1 MQSQKADDSWSFKEL
16 SRTQTSYLTH
26 GYHRYAAK
34 FIPQLVERLIKEN
47 SQNADLVCDPF
58 MGSGTTLV
66 EAIINGRRAYGT
78 DINPVAVLISRAK
91 TTPIEPLFLKHHVSS
106 LLGKIKSDIESKKG
120 QKLLVSD
127 DIDINVSENKRLDY
141 WFPEKQKKDLVI
153 ILSRI
158 YAIDDQKVQTFLLCA
173 FSNILKAC
181 SRWMMKSV
189 KPTRDKNKAIANAYK
204 SFILQTRRMI
214 IGNEEFWKRVNG
226 KEVNCRVDNSDARKM
241 KIKDGSI
248 TLIVTSPPYVTS
260 YEYADLHQL
269 TTIWLE
275 NIGNMSEFRSKFLR
289 SIQKCDNDDDH
300 GKLYSDLGRET
311 VNKLR
316 LIDKRESNDVERY
329 FYEMQQSFQEMHR
342 VLKQGGRASIVI
354 GDTDLK
360 KVKIK
365 NSEVFAE
372 IMQEIGFKVRNIIL
386 RPIPIKIL
394 PLTRDERTGRFS
406 SKVTADR
413 LAYPT
418 ESILIMEKI

>member
-1 MQSQKADDSWSFKEL
+1 
-16 SRTQTSYLTH
+16 
-26 GYHRYAAK
+26 
-34 FIPQLVERLIKEN
+34 
-47 SQNADLVCDPF
+47 
-58 MGSGTTLV
+58 
-66 EAIINGRRAYGT
+66 
-78 DINPVAVLISRAK
+78 
-91 TTPIEPLFLKHHVSS
+91 
-106 LLGKIKSDIESKKG
+106 
-120 QKLLVSD
+120 
-127 DIDINVSENKRLDY
+127 
-141 WFPEKQKKDLVI
+141 
-153 ILSRI
+153 
-158 YAIDDQKVQTFLLCA
+158 
-173 FSNILKAC
+173 
-181 SRWMMKSV
+181 
-189 KPTRDKNKAIANAYK
+189 
-204 SFILQTRRMI
+204 
-214 IGNEEFWKRVNG
+214 
-226 KEVNCRVDNSDARKM
+226 M

-316 LIDKRESNDVERY
+316 LVDKRESNDVERY

-372 IMQEIGFKVRNIIL
+372 IMQEIGFKVHNIIL
-386 RPIPIKIL
+386 RPIPSKIL